1 MKTKVKICGITRIED
16 VKTLNKYL
24 PDYVGFV
31 FAPSRRRIESEKA
44 AELIS
49 ELDAR
54 IKKVGVFLNHSQRDV
69 EDIAYKCSLDV
80 LQFHG
85 DETAQYCAS
94 FEQKVWKAIGIKN
107 AQSLKRIEHFQV
119 DGILLDSIV
128 DGKSGGTGQPFD
140 WQMVSCL
147 PENVKVI
154 LAGGLNSRNILEAIE
169 KVKPY
174 CVDISS
180 GVETDGV
187 KDTKKIKEFVELVK
201 GVII

>member
-31 FAPSRRRIESEKA
+31 FAPSRRRIEPEKVS
-44 AELIS
+44 ELIS

-85 DETAQYCAS
+85 DETVQYCAS
-94 FEQKVWKAIGIKN
+94 FKQKVWKAIGIKN
-107 AQSLKRIEHFQV
+107 AQSLKRIEDFQV
-119 DGILLDSIV
+119 EGILLDSIV

-140 WQMVSCL
+140 WKMVNCL

-154 LAGGLNSRNILEAIE
+154 LAGGLNSRNVLEAIE
-169 KVKPY
+169 KVKPF

-187 KDTKKIKEFVELVK
+187 KDTKKIKEFIELVK
-201 GVII
+201 GVSI